1 VAPLLNFARFAQL
14 HRHNTPQENVAAFA
28 QYVQSHNPSAYNPA
42 APPPNAYVDPNVA
55 AYVNAYMGVPGQYN
69 PLMAMDAANTMASLS
84 GYSDTPITQTP
95 VSTTPQAMQTGI
107 DAHGNP
113 VMQTPAALTS
123 YTFTVGPDG
132 QLYRQLASNTAHSYA
147 SHGTFNS
154 SAAQNAYNQGHQALD
169 IKKAGL
175 ELQGQQNQ
183 EKTMLGAQQAL
194 QTADAGVGKSLGS
207 WATQQQN
214 NAASSVQPTFTP
226 KMSWATFVKKHGGK
240 PTTALQAA
248 WKASFGNPSWKG
260 NA

>member
-1 VAPLLNFARFAQL
+1 
-14 HRHNTPQENVAAFA
+14 
-28 QYVQSHNPSAYNPA
+28 
-42 APPPNAYVDPNVA
+42 
-55 AYVNAYMGVPGQYN
+55 M
-69 PLMAMDAANTMASLS
+69 MAMSAANTMAALS

-183 EKTMLGAQQAL
+183 EKSMFGAQQAL
-194 QTADAGVGKSLGS
+194 QKAGQDVGTAIGN
-207 WATQQQN
+207 WTTQQQN
-214 NAASSVQPTFTP
+214 NAMQTAPPSYSP
-226 KMSWATFVKKHGGK
+226 KMTWGQFVKNHGGK
-240 PTTALQAA
+240 PTTALQAVYNA
-248 WKASFGNPSWKG
+248 TFGNPQWKG